1 MAAGSAGVAPLTIRG
16 AEQITA
22 DIVVR
27 RIQSELGGDWPV
39 TGPDGFK
46 AGDAST
52 VVKGIAT
59 TAMATLD
66 TLKEAVKANANLIVT
81 YEPSFYGRADGRGQ
95 FGVSADDPVLKAKR
109 EYIEKNGLVVFRLRD
124 HWQARKE
131 SDMVAALAGALGW
144 SRRVK
149 GEDALYEVPAATAAE
164 TVNLIRGRL
173 NMRGGLRAVGDRKAT
188 IRRVLVHPGFM
199 TPSTMWQ
206 RYSEVDMAVVGE
218 VREWENTFYAA
229 DIFAAGER
237 RALVTIGRVV
247 SEEPGMRACA
257 EWLKTVASEVPSRW
271 IAAGDP
277 YWRPA

>member
-81 YEPSFYGRADGRGQ
+81 CEPSFYGRADGRGQ

-149 GEDALYEVPAATAAE
+149 GEDALYEVPAATAQ
-164 TVNLIRGRL
+164 
-173 NMRGGLRAVGDRKAT
+173 K
-188 IRRVLVHPGFM
+188 P
-199 TPSTMWQ
+199 
-206 RYSEVDMAVVGE
+206 
-218 VREWENTFYAA
+218 
-229 DIFAAGER
+229 
-237 RALVTIGRVV
+237 
-247 SEEPGMRACA
+247 
-257 EWLKTVASEVPSRW
+257 
-271 IAAGDP
+271 
-277 YWRPA
+277 